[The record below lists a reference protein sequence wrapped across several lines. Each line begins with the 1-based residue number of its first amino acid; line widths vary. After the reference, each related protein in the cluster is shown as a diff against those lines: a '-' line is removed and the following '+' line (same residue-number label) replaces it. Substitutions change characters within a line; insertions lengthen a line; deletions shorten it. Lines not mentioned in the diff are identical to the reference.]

1 MACPHFAV
9 TALINTEVLTA
20 NLIVLEWPV
29 STDNKDLKDDDAT
42 KPEDEAV
49 QAAAGEPEQDAE
61 ATEQEAVEAA
71 SDSAPEAEQEAD
83 AETLLAAAQA
93 EAEDFKDRFL
103 RSEAELENVRKRSER
118 EIDKAR
124 KYALERFAGDLLAVL
139 DSLEMGLDAA
149 QKEGATLEAVR
160 EGNEL
165 AAKMFSDALSKHGVK
180 QLDPTGEKFNPDQ
193 HEAMVMQPSEDAEPN
208 TVLDTFQK
216 GYVLNDRVLRP
227 ARVVVA
233 KAP

>member
-1 MACPHFAV
+1 M
-9 TALINTEVLTA
+9 
-20 NLIVLEWPV
+20 
-29 STDNKDLKDDDAT
+29 STDNKDLKDDEAT
-42 KPEDEAV
+42 QPVEEAV
-49 QAAAGEPEQDAE
+49 TPTAVEPEQETEAAE
-61 ATEQEAVEAA
+61 QDAVEAA
-71 SDSAPEAEQEAD
+71 PEAD
-83 AETLLAAAQA
+83 AETLLAAALA

-124 KYALERFAGDLLAVL
+124 KYAVEKFAGDLLAVL

-149 QKEGATLEAVR
+149 QKEGATLDTVR

-165 AAKMFSDALSKHGVK
+165 AAKVFSDALNKHGVK
-180 QLDPTGEKFNPDQ
+180 QIDPTGEKFNPDQ
-193 HEAMVMQPSEDAEPN
+193 HEAMVMQPSEEVEPN
-208 TVLDTFQK
+208 TVLETFQK
-216 GYVLNDRVLRP
+216 GYVLNDRVLRA